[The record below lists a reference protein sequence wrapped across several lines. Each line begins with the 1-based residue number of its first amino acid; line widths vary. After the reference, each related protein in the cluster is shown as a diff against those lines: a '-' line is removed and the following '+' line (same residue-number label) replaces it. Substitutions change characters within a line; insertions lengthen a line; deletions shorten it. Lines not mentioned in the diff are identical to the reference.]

1 MMQNRGSHTPYHFG
15 STSTSHPPPDV
26 FLTSKL
32 PLIVDIAMDND
43 GRQFYHVH
51 ESSNF
56 VRNQMPRLP
65 PNSLVDGTAVE
76 NDPEDPGDCDKEV
89 PEMASSPTT
98 TATTSIT
105 PTTKEPVDK
114 SVTTDIWPEE
124 VEQAFEEVLRIVPK
138 NGLAKIKVSG
148 RSCGRNELISD
159 YIYSKT
165 GKFRT
170 RKQVSS
176 HIQVIKNL
184 GHNEELIKLI
194 NDGPTYAFPE
204 EQDKAMKEFEAIFSR
219 INLKKSLG
227 FNDLGLANKRSPP
240 GIPASVN
247 PKRQKRVSSSTFQYA
262 SVQGVSMSI
271 NHPEGL
277 YPVYLSCQED
287 TTKLNQLKLNANA
300 DLSSRFPGLEDYETF
315 KDVPIIHNLV
325 HIAFPSNLEC
335 NFSSDSSFNSSY
347 TIHLPSANSTTTP
360 SYSMFTTIFSY
371 GKKVTTLNEE
381 DILLNTKNPFLL
393 KFWRLFFNKFY
404 DKDEKE
410 CSTAVKGI
418 TVKQILYENDVT
430 RSLGKSTSIV
440 AKLKIRL
447 VLLWEFAKVVDFND
461 ATTTTNKIILPQKL
475 KEEPI
480 EYPPP
485 RIAPVSVKHEESPFD
500 FNANPDVPVS
510 YPYQHDSIQKNLAA
524 VPSVPL
530 TLTTMQP
537 QIGMQK
543 SMTLHQQPQELQQAG
558 LQQFPYECSNASGLQ
573 PQTINLQG
581 MGIQMHPQQPL
592 SPGQPMIEGFATQSM
607 DPANTG
613 FVLSSPEAKSFHV
626 EEPYDAAEFSDKT
639 DFSKIYKANFH
650 DML

>member
-1 MMQNRGSHTPYHFG
+1 MQNRSSHTSHQFG
-15 STSTSHPPPDV
+15 STPSSQPPDV
-26 FLTSKL
+26 FLASKL

-56 VRNQMPRLP
+56 VRNQMPRLR
-65 PNSLVDGTAVE
+65 PNSLVDGMIVE
-76 NDPEDPGDCDKEV
+76 ASSSGECDGEV
-89 PEMASSPTT
+89 SKKSDSPTT
-98 TATTSIT
+98 TATSISST
-105 PTTKEPVDK
+105 AKTPVDK
-114 SVTTDIWPEE
+114 AMTTDIWPDE

-184 GHNEELIKLI
+184 GQNEELIKLI
-194 NDGPTYAFPE
+194 NDGPTYNSPE
-204 EQDKAMKEFEAIFSR
+204 EQEQAIKEFESIFSR
-219 INLKKSLG
+219 INLNKSLG
-227 FNDLGLANKRSPP
+227 FNDLGIANKRPP
-240 GIPASVN
+240 PAMPTTVTT
-247 PKRQKRVSSSTFQYA
+247 KRQKCFSSDVFQSA
-262 SVQGVSMSI
+262 SIQDFSMSI
-271 NHPEGL
+271 NHPDGL
-277 YPVYLSCQED
+277 YPIYLSCQED

-325 HIAFPSNLEC
+325 RIAFPSNLEC
-335 NFSSDSSFNSSY
+335 KFSSESSFNSSF
-347 TIHLPSANSTTTP
+347 TIRLPSADSTATP
-360 SYSMFTTIFSY
+360 PYSIFTTIFSY

-381 DILLNTKNPFLL
+381 DISLNTKNPFLL
-393 KFWRLFFNKFY
+393 KFWRFFFNKFNN
-404 DKDEKE
+404 KDESE

-447 VLLWEFAKVVDFND
+447 VLLWEFAKVADFND
-461 ATTTTNKIILPQKL
+461 AKTTASKIILPQKI
-475 KEEPI
+475 KEENI
-480 EYPPP
+480 EYSSPQVV
-485 RIAPVSVKHEESPFD
+485 PVSVKHEDIPFD
-500 FNANPDVPVS
+500 FNANTDVPIA
-510 YPYQHDSIQKNLAA
+510 YPYQRNSIQKNLAA

-530 TLTTMQP
+530 TTMET
-537 QIGMQK
+537 QIDMRK
-543 SMTLHQQPQELQQAG
+543 NITPPQQPQEFQQAG
-558 LQQFPYECSNASGLQ
+558 LQQFPFECSNASGLQ
-573 PQTINLQG
+573 TQTLNLQG
-581 MGIQMHPQQPL
+581 MGIQMDPQQPL
-592 SPGQPMIEGFATQSM
+592 SPGQPIMEGYATQPM
-607 DPANTG
+607 VPTNTG
-613 FVLSSPEAKSFHV
+613 FVLSSPEPKPYNM
-626 EEPYDAAEFSDKT
+626 EQPYDAAEFSDKT